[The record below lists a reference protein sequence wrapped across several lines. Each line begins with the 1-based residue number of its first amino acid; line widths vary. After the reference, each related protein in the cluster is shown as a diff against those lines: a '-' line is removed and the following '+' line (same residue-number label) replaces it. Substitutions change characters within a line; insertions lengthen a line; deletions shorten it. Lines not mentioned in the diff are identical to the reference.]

1 MRIRRYAARL
11 LSSTSPGSAA
21 TAAPSSPPRPPA
33 ASWLHTDD
41 DDCCAF
47 CELSRPASQ
56 EGLDAIKHKGYI
68 ADRVL
73 ESVVRADERVGLP
86 ERPPVPEVKKC
97 KIDHVPPVNKACVGL
112 QVVKLAAKPEG
123 AAPAS
128 EDAAD
133 PATKAGVFVVNDAAI
148 EQGVK
153 CIASLSGGAS
163 KMEVTV
169 ENSLANGPTTELE
182 VSNSLANGPTTELG
196 VSKGTSLANESAD
209 LPGVTCIMPEVTDK
223 PVTDLGV
230 ISTVVEVSDTGPVVH
245 ETTELESAGEDY
257 IASEATA
264 EPEDAGR
271 ASCNVDDTAALD
283 EPQPPN
289 CDLYLGNV
297 QDGNAI
303 DTVTSTLQ
311 PSRCDA
317 AEGGGSVNFTTNIPV
332 RARGP
337 TFKGGVLKDKSVAP
351 SVLLVLDVLTR
362 SIGKSGRTDVICYAR
377 RTGKRKAELLKVKKE
392 NIDLEDGVICEKEE
406 TLVSTDRCECVLST
420 AGSIDVKLAD
430 IKKDLMDNSAVGKV
444 KKMKRNRFECNI
456 DYCHMVFKT
465 EAELAVHKKNMCTV
479 SSCSRHFRSHRYLRR
494 HQSAHNDDM
503 PYKCPWDG
511 CNMAFKWSWDRAEHF
526 KVHAGAKPYKCT
538 TPGCSKIFKFVSDFT
553 RHRRRCKPQR

>member
-11 LSSTSPGSAA
+11 LSSTSPGSAT

-33 ASWLHTDD
+33 APWLHTDD

-47 CELSRPASQ
+47 CELSRPAPQ
-56 EGLDAIKHKGYI
+56 EGQDAIKLKGHI
-68 ADRVL
+68 AGRVP
-73 ESVVRADERVGLP
+73 ESDVRADERVGLP
-86 ERPPVPEVKKC
+86 QRPPAPEVKKC
-97 KIDHVPPVNKACVGL
+97 KIDHVPPVNKAPVGL
-112 QVVKLAAKPEG
+112 RVFKRASEVKQEGATPVSEAAAGPAAKAG
-123 AAPAS
+123 A
-128 EDAAD
+128 
-133 PATKAGVFVVNDAAI
+133 FVVNDAAI

-153 CIASLSGGAS
+153 FIASLPGGDS
-163 KMEVTV
+163 KLEVTA
-169 ENSLANGPTTELE
+169 ENSLVNG
-182 VSNSLANGPTTELG
+182 STTELG
-196 VSKGTSLANESAD
+196 VFKGVSLANESAD
-209 LPGVTCIMPEVTDK
+209 VPGVTSTMPEVTGK
-223 PVTDLGV
+223 PVTDPGV
-230 ISTVVEVSDTGPVVH
+230 ITTVAEVSDTGSVVH

-257 IASEATA
+257 IASEAAA

-283 EPQPPN
+283 EPQPPS
-289 CDLYLGNV
+289 CDPNIGNV
-297 QDGNAI
+297 QVGNAI
-303 DTVTSTLQ
+303 DTVASTVQ

-317 AEGGGSVNFTTNIPV
+317 AEDGGSVNSTTNGPV

-337 TFKGGVLKDKSVAP
+337 TVKGEVSKDKSVAP
-351 SVLLVLDVLTR
+351 SVLRVLDAVTR

-377 RTGKRKAELLKVKKE
+377 RTGKRKLELLEVKKE

-406 TLVSTDRCECVLST
+406 TLVRSDRCESVLST

-430 IKKDLMDNSAVGKV
+430 IKKDLMDNSAASKV
-444 KKMKRNRFECNI
+444 KKMKTNKFECNI
-456 DYCHMVFKT
+456 DYCHMAFKT
-465 EAELAVHKKNMCTV
+465 KAELAVHKKNMCTV
-479 SSCSRHFRSHRYLRR
+479 NSCNKHFRSHRYLRR

-526 KVHAGAKPYKCT
+526 KVHAGVKPYKCT